1 MSGSVRHHF
10 KLPYCDFVRGVN
22 CRVITLILLH
32 SNRPLPLH
40 HWAFEDKPIVRIG
53 RAKDNDVVVGNAVV
67 SRHHLELWN
76 KASGWELV
84 NFGANGTY
92 VNNQTVTKK
101 RIVDGMVVR
110 LGHTGPRL
118 LIRLK
123 ATAVPTT
130 EKPIPDL
137 EELPATEI
145 TEPDS
150 DTTHIEFFDED
161 E

>member
-1 MSGSVRHHF
+1 M
-10 KLPYCDFVRGVN
+10 
-22 CRVITLILLH
+22 
-32 SNRPLPLH
+32 
-40 HWAFEDKPIVRIG
+40 VRIG
-53 RAKDNDVVVGNAVV
+53 RARDNDVVVGNAVV

-92 VNNQTVTKK
+92 LNNQTITKK
-101 RIVDGMVVR
+101 RVVDGMVVR

-123 ATAVPTT
+123 PTEFAPT
-130 EKPIPDL
+130 PDNPTPPF
-137 EELPATEI
+137 EEFPETEI
-145 TEPDS
+145 AEPDA
-150 DTTHIEFFDED
+150 DTTHIEFFDDED